1 MICVTENISTQGKC
15 EMKNDI
21 ISILSPSLNHE
32 KYMKFFIDSV
42 LAQTNPNWELII
54 VDDGS
59 TDNNIAEIK
68 KYEDPRIKLIQQP
81 FNMGLNCALMTA
93 FENSCGKYVA
103 FCATDDALMPN
114 FVQSVTDF
122 MDSNPDV
129 GVLYTGLQCMDTE
142 NNIIPD
148 RTIVADTG
156 NRYEIL
162 KKLFYSENIMT
173 SPGQVVRS
181 SEFARIQPL
190 NVAMSQ
196 NQDCKIHVD
205 LLLHTNCHTLPDKLI
220 MYRVPSVKSGL
231 SYRTPLSKRRCELEE
246 RRVMDAYLQISDV
259 DTLKNI
265 FQDDLKPFG
274 KIDKK
279 LIPYVLGMLAMN
291 SKNEYKKIWG
301 HTQVSD
307 FIDTIDNYQLVN
319 KKYGFCYRD
328 FLNLAGKFDTNPFEI
343 KYLKYKNLFNKSLI
357 LALLLGLLA
366 IL

>member
-1 MICVTENISTQGKC
+1 MTGNKQPIL
-15 EMKNDI
+15 
-21 ISILSPSLNHE
+21 SILSASLNHE
-32 KYMKFFIDSV
+32 KYIKFFMDSV

-68 KYEDPRIKLIQQP
+68 KYADPRIKLIQQP
-81 FNMGLNCALMTA
+81 FNMGINCAMMTA
-93 FENSCGKYVA
+93 FENSCGKYIA

-129 GVLYTGLQCMDTE
+129 GALYTGLQCMDTE

-173 SPGQVVRS
+173 SPGQVIRRT
-181 SEFARIQPL
+181 EFARIQPL
-190 NVAMSQ
+190 NIAMSQ
-196 NQDCKIHVD
+196 NQDYKVHVD
-205 LLLHTNCHTLPDKLI
+205 LLLNTECHTLTDMLVL
-220 MYRVPSVKSGL
+220 YRIPSAKSGI